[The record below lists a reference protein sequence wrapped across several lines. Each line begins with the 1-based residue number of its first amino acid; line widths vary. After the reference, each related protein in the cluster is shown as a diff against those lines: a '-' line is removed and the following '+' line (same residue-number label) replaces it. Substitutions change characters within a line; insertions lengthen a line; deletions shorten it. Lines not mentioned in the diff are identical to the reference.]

1 MMDFLLNISQY
12 YYGVS
17 LLKRPEEIN
26 RFGEVAM
33 SREGDLY
40 YLNTHK
46 RISYGRAKKFLIYLY
61 KNYYEQITREIRA
74 LKEKG
79 EITAKTKQ
87 ERSLFDDI

>member
-1 MMDFLLNISQY
+1 MDFLLNISQY

-17 LLKRPEEIN
+17 LLKRHEEIN

-33 SREGDLY
+33 SREGGDLY

-61 KNYYEQITREIRA
+61 KNYYEQITREIRE

-79 EITAKTKQ
+79 EVAAKAKQ
-87 ERSLFDDI
+87 ERSLFDNI